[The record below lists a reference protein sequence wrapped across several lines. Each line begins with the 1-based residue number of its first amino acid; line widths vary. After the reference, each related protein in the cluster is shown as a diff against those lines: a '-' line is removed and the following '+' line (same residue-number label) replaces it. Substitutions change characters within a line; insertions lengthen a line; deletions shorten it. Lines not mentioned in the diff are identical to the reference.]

1 MPLSNLLGGIAKDL
15 EGPSFWYLLG
25 LFVATCWF
33 LGIFITQLVLHLNLH
48 GTCVAD
54 ENTGKTEYKK
64 HPGKEAAFAVAI
76 TGTSVA
82 FVACA
87 VPLGYYCAKKYGKK
101 AASGGVL

>member
-15 EGPSFWYLLG
+15 EGPSSWYLLG

-33 LGIFITQLVLHLNLH
+33 LGIFITQLVLHNLP

-54 ENTGKTEYKK
+54 ENTGKIEYKV
-64 HPGKEAAFAVAI
+64 HRGKEAAFAVLL
-76 TGTSVA
+76 TGTIVPL
-82 FVACA
+82 VACGGSL
-87 VPLGYYCAKKYGKK
+87 VYYGVKKYGKK